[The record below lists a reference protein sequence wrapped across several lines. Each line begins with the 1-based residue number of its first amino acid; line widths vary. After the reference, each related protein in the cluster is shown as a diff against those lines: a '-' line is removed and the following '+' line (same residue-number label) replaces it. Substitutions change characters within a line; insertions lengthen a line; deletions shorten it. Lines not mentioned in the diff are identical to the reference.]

1 MVLLITATL
10 FALFGLSCRSRLART
25 LLWGAAAVAI
35 VAATA
40 FYWVPGHLEALQ
52 ASTDTGLTPPDSGL
66 LTRIALTH
74 VTFANFVLVSG
85 IFTAPTV
92 VLLATWLEYRQRRQ
106 KTVG

>member
-1 MVLLITATL
+1 MVLLITAAL
-10 FALFGLSCRSRLART
+10 FAVFGLSCRSQLARA
-25 LLWGAAAVAI
+25 LLWAAAILAFL
-35 VAATA
+35 AASA

-52 ASTDTGLTPPDSGL
+52 ASTEPPDRSFA
-66 LTRIALTH
+66 TRIALAH

-106 KTVG
+106 LSND